1 MTLSKPKEDLIT
13 ATDRPQ
19 SPDYTDMISPEQKK
33 QKAIFGPGLSNTRQE
48 CVQKRWS
55 QSELLQIFLMLMW
68 RSRDDI

>member
-48 CVQKRWS
+48 CVQKR
-55 QSELLQIFLMLMW
+55 
-68 RSRDDI
+68 